1 MRTCLVSLYLS
12 SYYASLSLHPSLSLS
27 LSLSLSPLPP
37 QLVTKVK
44 LYRVVNSQ
52 VLATHSIALDSLHLL
67 NERGVAIL
75 GVRYD
80 KVTITL
86 MKLYL

>member
-1 MRTCLVSLYLS
+1 MHFNDT
-12 SYYASLSLHPSLSLS
+12 LSLS
-27 LSLSLSPLPP
+27 LSLPPLPPSLLTLFP

-67 NERGVAIL
+67 DERGAAIL
-75 GVRYD
+75 GVRYNATFNNN
-80 KVTITL
+80 VML
-86 MKLYL
+86 AFCMK